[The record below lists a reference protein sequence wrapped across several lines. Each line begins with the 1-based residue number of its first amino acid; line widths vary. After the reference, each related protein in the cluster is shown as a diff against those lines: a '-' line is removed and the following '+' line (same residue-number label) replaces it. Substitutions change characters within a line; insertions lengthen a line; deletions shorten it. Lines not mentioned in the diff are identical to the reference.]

1 MQEIDKQNMQM
12 QILIKDIINA
22 SFAVTTEDGNTIFE
36 LLDDNFSN
44 NTPVLL
50 DFEGISLM
58 TTAFLNSAIGQLYS
72 KDRYSSIFLNK
83 NLKLINVQEQDKPLF
98 SLVVKRAKEYFANKQ
113 DFEKNANDS
122 IYGND

>member
-1 MQEIDKQNMQM
+1 MQM